1 MAACQS
7 HYYVQEQIRSGDP
20 TCRIFSPNRVM
31 WVSGLMVRQGH
42 VRGPQAGLLCGG
54 PAPHP
59 VFLLGLASRFTAGVQ
74 DEWEPDG
81 QTDTCSL
88 WCRERPPHPLGSRCI
103 QVGSTLEPVPT
114 QLRDEGRGMVASV
127 TA

>member
-7 HYYVQEQIRSGDP
+7 HYIQEQIRSGDP
-20 TCRIFSPNRVM
+20 TCWILPK
-31 WVSGLMVRQGH
+31 QGH
-42 VRGPQAGLLCGG
+42 VGVRAHGEAGACARGPRLVSCVGG

-59 VFLLGLASRFTAGVQ
+59 VFLLGLVSQLTAGAQ
-74 DEWEPDG
+74 NEWEPDG
-81 QTDTCSL
+81 QTDTRSL

-103 QVGSTLEPVPT
+103 QVGTTLEPVPT